1 MDNTMVKTKY
11 VSATRAK
18 EIARRVTTLREQ
30 LGWSQSEMSRAVE
43 ATRGACS
50 HWEAGNAHK
59 MTLEN
64 GMRLASQLGSTLDFI
79 CNGREGGATLDS
91 ECLLTAVGVAER
103 LAPRATVEQKAKLI
117 DIAYALCVEG
127 EDIPDSVILRL
138 VSLESR

>member
-1 MDNTMVKTKY
+1 MKNKKGII
-11 VSATRAK
+11 SERKAT
-18 EIARRVTTLREQ
+18 EIAARITELREK

-64 GMRLASQLGSTLDFI
+64 GMRLASQLGSTLDYI
-79 CNGREGGATLDS
+79 CNGREGGSTLDK
-91 ECLLTAVGVAER
+91 ECLNKAVASAER
-103 LAPRATVEQKAKLI
+103 LAPRASVEQKAKLI
-117 DIAYALCVEG
+117 DIAYALCAEG
-127 EDIPDSVILRL
+127 QDIPDSVILRL

>member
-64 GMRLASQLGSTLDFI
+64 GMRLASQLGTTLDYI
-79 CNGREGGATLDS
+79 CNGREGGSTLDK
-91 ECLLTAVGVAER
+91 ECLNKAVASSER
-103 LAPRATVEQKAKLI
+103 LAPRSSVEQKAKLI

>member
-1 MDNTMVKTKY
+1 MNKKSY
-11 VSATRAK
+11 VSATKAK
-18 EIARRVTTLREQ
+18 EIARRITVLREQ

-79 CNGREGGATLDS
+79 CNGREGGS
-91 ECLLTAVGVAER
+91 SVCKECLTKAVTLSER
-103 LAPRATVEQKAKLI
+103 LAPRASAEQKAKLI
-117 DIAYALCVEG
+117 DIAYALCAEDK
-127 EDIPDSVILRL
+127 DIPDSVILRL